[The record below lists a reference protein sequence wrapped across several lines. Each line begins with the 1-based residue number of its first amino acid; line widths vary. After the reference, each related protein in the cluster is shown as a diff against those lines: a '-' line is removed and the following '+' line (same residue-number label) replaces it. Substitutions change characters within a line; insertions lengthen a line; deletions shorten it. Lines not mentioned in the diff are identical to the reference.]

1 MQHKNISIADQIFEH
16 LENDILVGNYKQGEI
31 LTETGL
37 SESLGVSRTPVRE
50 AVLRL
55 EQEHLVV
62 LVPKGIRVVGISFD
76 DMKVIFDMRIRI
88 EGLAAR
94 LAAEKA
100 TDEQIHDLKEFVDL
114 QEFYCNKQDT
124 DNIQIM
130 DSNFHKTLYQMT
142 HSIHLYQIL
151 YELHKKTLKY
161 RGVSIA
167 KKARAQLS
175 VKEHRDICNAIAE
188 RNGDLAEA
196 LTIKHI
202 ENAKENILK
211 IQ

>member
-1 MQHKNISIADQIFEH
+1 MQHKNISIADQIFDQ
-16 LENDILVGNYKQGEI
+16 LENDILVGKYKQGEI

-37 SESLGVSRTPVRE
+37 SEALGVSRTPVRE
-50 AVLRL
+50 ALFKL
-55 EQEHLVV
+55 EQEHLVIF
-62 LVPKGIRVVGISFD
+62 VPKGIKVIGISFD
-76 DMKVIFDMRIRI
+76 DMAIIFDMRIRI

-100 TDEQIHDLKEFVDL
+100 TDEQIHALCEFVDL
-114 QEFYCNKQDT
+114 QEFYLNKHDT
-124 DNIQIM
+124 ENMQIM
-130 DSNFHKTLYQMT
+130 DSNFHKTLYQMSN
-142 HSIHLYQIL
+142 SIHLYQML

-175 VKEHRDICNAIAE
+175 VEEHRAISCAIAD
-188 RNGDLAEA
+188 RNADLAEE

-202 ENAKENILK
+202 QNAKENILQ